1 MKIRVLVSVCLLFLV
16 LHCQSAQS
24 EAVVKPLAS
33 KVVTADKDLSVTKKL
48 DRLLVESRA
57 EKARNTEALGD
68 LAKTDDMARPKP
80 IPKSSTDKDTR
91 LAYEKALQDYYR
103 YRSHGLEHR
112 KAVFSW
118 QLFSAKM
125 IFAIV
130 VVLVVSGI
138 VFAGIQFRHGLARS
152 VDNLGGDIEV
162 KTDGFKV
169 SSPVLGVIILF
180 LSLAFFYLYLV
191 HIYPIEIVF

>member
-1 MKIRVLVSVCLLFLV
+1 MKIRVFVSVCLLV

-48 DRLLVESRA
+48 DRLLAESRA

-80 IPKSSTDKDTR
+80 IPKSSSDKDTR

-191 HIYPIEIVF
+191 HIYPIENVF